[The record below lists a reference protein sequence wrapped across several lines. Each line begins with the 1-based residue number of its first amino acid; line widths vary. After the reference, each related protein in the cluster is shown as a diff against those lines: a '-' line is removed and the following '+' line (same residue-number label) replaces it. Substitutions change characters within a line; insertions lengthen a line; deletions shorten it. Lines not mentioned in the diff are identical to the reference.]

1 MAGEFL
7 RSHGIDIDAE
17 MARIQGTAP
26 SAAASTW
33 IQNVTLPGTT
43 SDSRWTVEIEDG
55 TVKEIKGYEGEEELL
70 SAAINGQGGLLTPSL
85 CHPHI
90 HLDKAYLLS
99 HPRHSHLQIEKGDF
113 QEAMDLTGKA
123 KSQFQ
128 RVDLLERGQRV
139 VDESV
144 AAGVTYMRAFV
155 EVDAGVQMKCLDAG
169 IELKMAAAGEKTCV
183 IQLCA
188 FAQLPLFS
196 PAQDDAKGEVIR
208 DLMRTAARGGYI
220 GAIGSTPYVEAD
232 REKMKQNVEWM
243 VDLSIEFGLHLDFHL
258 DYNLDPKVEPM
269 VWHVIETLKER
280 QWKKHT
286 SDKTVVLGHCTRLTL
301 WEDSQWRRLASAIA
315 EAGLPISFVGLPT
328 SDLFMMRTGQQP
340 EIRGTLNIPR
350 LINEYGLNTSIGI
363 NNIGNAFTPQG
374 SCDPLAL
381 ACQGVGIY
389 QAGTKR
395 DTELLFECISTRA
408 KAAIGYQPKQRED
421 VNLCIRKGDDADLV
435 LFAGHESGQAQWR
448 SRKSVSEA
456 VYLYDHCQGRTAF
469 LAGSLTGFK
478 DGPRA

>member
-7 RSHGIDIDAE
+7 RSHGIDIDSE
-17 MARIQGTAP
+17 MSRIQGASST
-26 SAAASTW
+26 AASSTR
-33 IQNVTLPGTT
+33 IQNVVLPHTAPG
-43 SDSRWTVEIEDG
+43 SRWTVGIENGIVRQIESCKGSEQPSPSAVDG
-55 TVKEIKGYEGEEELL
+55 R
-70 SAAINGQGGLLTPSL
+70 GGLLAPSL

-123 KSQFQ
+123 KSQFE
-128 RVDLLERGQRV
+128 RADLLERGQRV
-139 VDESV
+139 IDESV
-144 AAGVTYMRAFV
+144 AAGVTHMRAFV
-155 EVDAGVQMKCLDAG
+155 EVDAGVQTKCLGAG
-169 IELKMAAAGEKTCV
+169 IELKTAAAKEQKCT

-196 PAQDDAKGEVIR
+196 PAQGDAKGEVIR
-208 DLMRTAARGGYI
+208 DLMRTAARAGHV
-220 GAIGSTPYVEAD
+220 GALGSTPYVEAD

-243 VDLSIEFGLHLDFHL
+243 VDLSIEFDQHLDFHL
-258 DYNLDPKVEPM
+258 DYNLDSSIEPM
-269 VWHVIETLKER
+269 VWHVIETLKDR
-280 QWKKHT
+280 QWKRRTKN
-286 SDKTVVLGHCTRLTL
+286 KTIVLGHCTRLTL
-301 WEDSQWRRLASAIA
+301 WGDSQWRKLAKDIA
-315 EAGLPISFVGLPT
+315 DSGLPISFVGLPT

-340 EIRGTLNIPR
+340 EVRGTLNIPR
-350 LINEYGLNTSIGI
+350 LINEYGLNSCIGI

-389 QAGTKR
+389 QAGTKQ

-408 KAAIGYQPKQRED
+408 KAAIGCQRQQRADVGLGMRED
-421 VNLCIRKGDDADLV
+421 DEADFV
-435 LFAGHESGQAQWR
+435 LLGGCDPGQAEWQ

-456 VYLYDHCQGRTAF
+456 VYLYDHCQGRRAF
-469 LAGSLTGFK
+469 LAGNLL
-478 DGPRA
+478 GPKI